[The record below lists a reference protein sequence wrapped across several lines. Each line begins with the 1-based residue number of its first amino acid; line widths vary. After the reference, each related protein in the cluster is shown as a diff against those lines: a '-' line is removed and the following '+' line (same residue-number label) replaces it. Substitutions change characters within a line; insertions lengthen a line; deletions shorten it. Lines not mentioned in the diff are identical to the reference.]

1 MAIEKVDVPINNGDF
16 PYFFVCLPEAN
27 NYIATPKEE
36 TGKAGIMRWFFFLFH
51 SMGKLSKESCLG
63 LVLDVK
69 SMAMAISGTDWLEVP
84 TIYKAFF

>member
-36 TGKAGIMRWFFFLFH
+36 TGKAGIMRWFFSL
-51 SMGKLSKESCLG
+51 
-63 LVLDVK
+63 
-69 SMAMAISGTDWLEVP
+69 P
-84 TIYKAFF
+84 